1 MLHRRTGR
9 CAFLAWPPVDGIIC
23 PDSLLTYLETNILKK
38 LLLTAVMLTASYS
51 ALAQQAA
58 PAMNLPADAAVS
70 TKEQEVETTR
80 KEMASDDTDK
90 NGKIS
95 LTEFLNRNNDQQTQ
109 LFKAMDLN
117 NDGEMTPEEF
127 VSYREQ
133 RIEAS
138 KKQMQGMQG
147 GAPGGR

>member
-1 MLHRRTGR
+1 
-9 CAFLAWPPVDGIIC
+9 
-23 PDSLLTYLETNILKK
+23 
-38 LLLTAVMLTASYS
+38 MLTASYS

-117 NDGEMTPEEF
+117 SDGEMTPEEF